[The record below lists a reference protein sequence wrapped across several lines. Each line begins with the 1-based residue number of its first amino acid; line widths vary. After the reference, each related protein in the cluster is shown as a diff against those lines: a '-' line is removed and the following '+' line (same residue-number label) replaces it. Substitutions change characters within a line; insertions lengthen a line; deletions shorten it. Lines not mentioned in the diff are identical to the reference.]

1 MTREETTAR
10 KSCAIDAAP
19 LGLRLSPHAAQ
30 PRLDLYFEVRR
41 VMPDGLFAETAS
53 PHDVLKRV
61 FGYPAFRGLQEEA
74 ISHVT
79 QGGDALVLMPT
90 GGGKSLCYQIPALC
104 RPGTALVISPLIA
117 LMDDQV
123 AALRQLG
130 VAAAAL
136 HSEIDPAEARQ
147 MGRALDAGELDLL
160 YVSPERLLLPGTLE
174 RLQRLQIAL
183 VAIDEAHCVSQWG
196 HEFRP
201 EFRELACLPQHFPG
215 VPRVAL
221 TATADPRTRED
232 ILHALGM
239 DGAAVFAASF
249 HRPNLFLSA
258 EPKVGET
265 AQLQALLARHPGET
279 GIVYCGSRAKTERVA
294 EALRG
299 KGFPAIAYHAGIAV
313 VDKKAALARFR
324 SGEAVVM
331 VATVA
336 FGMGI
341 DRPDVRFVVH
351 LDMPDSPEAYY
362 QQIGRAGRDG
372 EISETLLLYGGE
384 DIARARHFLGLS
396 AAPETQKRVMRQR
409 LEAMI
414 GLSEATFCRTRLLLA
429 CFGEELAQEC
439 GHCDNC
445 RAPVSTFDGTVD
457 AQKLLSA
464 IYRTGQRYG
473 ALHVIGVLLGKVTE
487 AMQHAGHDKLS
498 VFGIGAGRSRDFWR
512 SVLRQLIAHG
522 LVEVDMGEFST
533 ISLNAERARP
543 VLRGETSVML
553 REDARAKTATEKS
566 RTTAALNDVQ
576 LDADGQKL
584 YAALRSWRGNEA
596 RAQSVPPYV
605 IFHDTVLREICLFRP
620 ETLDTLGLIK
630 GVGASKL
637 ARYGKGVL
645 TVVRETL
652 GTSLYQRPPI

>member
-1 MTREETTAR
+1 MV
-10 KSCAIDAAP
+10 DAATA
-19 LGLRLSPHAAQ
+19 GLRPCAHAK
-30 PRLDLYFEVRR
+30 PSRLDPFCDLRR
-41 VMPDGLFAETAS
+41 VMPDGLFSGVAT
-53 PHDVLKRV
+53 PQDVLRRV
-61 FGYPAFRGLQEEA
+61 FGYPAFRGLQQEA
-74 ISHVT
+74 IEHVAN
-79 QGGDALVLMPT
+79 GGDALVLMPT

-136 HSEIDPAEARQ
+136 HSEIDPIEARQ
-147 MGRALDAGELDLL
+147 LGRALDAGELDLL

-174 RLQRLQIAL
+174 RLQRQQIAL
-183 VAIDEAHCVSQWG
+183 IAIDEAHCVSQWG

-239 DGAAVFAASF
+239 EEAAVFAASF
-249 HRPNLFLSA
+249 HRPNLFVTA
-258 EPKVGET
+258 EPKIGET
-265 AQLQALLARHPGET
+265 AQLQELLARHRGET
-279 GIVYCGSRAKTERVA
+279 GIVYCGSRTKTERVA
-294 EALRG
+294 AALLA
-299 KGFPAIAYHAGIAV
+299 KGFPALAFHAGIAAE
-313 VDKKAALARFR
+313 DKRAALKKFR
-324 SGEAVVM
+324 SGEPVVM
-331 VATVA
+331 VATIA

-341 DRPDVRFVVH
+341 DRPDVRFVAH

-372 EISETLLLYGGE
+372 EMSETLLLYGGE
-384 DIARARHFLGLS
+384 DIARARHFLGQS
-396 AAPETQKRVMRQR
+396 AAPDSQKRVMRQR

-414 GLSEATFCRTRLLLA
+414 GLSEAVSCRTKLLLA
-429 CFGEELAQEC
+429 CFGEELAENC

-445 RAPVSTFDGTVD
+445 RTPVGTFDGTVE

-473 ALHVIGVLLGKVTE
+473 ALHVIGVLLGKATD
-487 AMQHAGHDKLS
+487 AMLRAGHDKLS
-498 VFGIGAGRSRDFWR
+498 VFGIGAGRARDFWR
-512 SVLRQLIAHG
+512 SVLRQLIAQG
-522 LVEVDMGEFST
+522 VVEVDMGEFAT
-533 ISLNAERARP
+533 LSLNAERARP
-543 VLRGETSVML
+543 VLRGEAQVML
-553 REDARAKTATEKS
+553 REEGRARPAKAE
-566 RTTAALNDVQ
+566 RQTAAAQGDVA
-576 LDADGQKL
+576 LDGEAARL
-584 YAALRSWRGNEA
+584 YAALRAWRGAEA
-596 RAQSVPPYV
+596 RAQAVPPYV
-605 IFHDTVLREICLFRP
+605 IFHDTVLRDICLRP
-620 ETLDTLGLIK
+620 PDSLDALALVK

-645 TVVRETL
+645 EVLRGV
-652 GTSLYQRPPI
+652 

>member
-1 MTREETTAR
+1 
-10 KSCAIDAAP
+10 
-19 LGLRLSPHAAQ
+19 
-30 PRLDLYFEVRR
+30 
-41 VMPDGLFAETAS
+41 MPEGLFIPAAS
-53 PHDVLKRV
+53 PHEALRRV
-61 FGYPAFRGLQEEA
+61 FGFDSFRGLQEEA
-74 ISHVT
+74 VRHVT
-79 QGGDALVLMPT
+79 EGGDALVLMPT

-104 RPGTALVISPLIA
+104 RPGTALVVSPLIA

-160 YVSPERLLLPGTLE
+160 YVSPERLLTPGTLE
-174 RLQRLQIAL
+174 RLQRQRIAL
-183 VAIDEAHCVSQWG
+183 IAIDEAHCVSQWG

-201 EFRELACLPQHFPG
+201 EFRELARLAQLFPG

-239 DGAAVFAASF
+239 EEAAVFAASF
-249 HRPNLFLSA
+249 HRPNLHIAA
-258 EPKVGET
+258 EPKTGET
-265 AQLQALLARHPGET
+265 AQLQALLARRPGET
-279 GIVYCGSRAKTERVA
+279 GIVYCGSRAKTERVTA
-294 EALRG
+294 ALKA
-299 KGFPAIAYHAGIAV
+299 KGFPALAFHAGIPV
-313 VDKKAALARFR
+313 EDKKAALAKFR
-324 SGEAVVM
+324 SGEPVVM
-331 VATVA
+331 VATIA

-384 DIARARHFLGLS
+384 DIARARHFLSQS
-396 AAPETQKRVMRQR
+396 AAPETQRRVMRQR

-414 GLSEATFCRTRLLLA
+414 GLTEAATCRTKLLLA
-429 CFGEELAQEC
+429 CFGEELPQPC

-445 RAPVSTFDGTVD
+445 RNPVGTFDGTVE

-473 ALHVIGVLLGKVTE
+473 ALHVIGVLLGKASD
-487 AMQHAGHDKLS
+487 AMLRAGHEKLS
-498 VFGIGAGRSRDFWR
+498 VFGIGAERAQTHWR
-512 SVLRQLIAHG
+512 SVLRQLIAQG
-522 LVEVDMGEFST
+522 LVEVDMGEFAT
-533 ISLNAERARP
+533 LRLNPDRARP
-543 VLRGETSVML
+543 VLRGEASVQL
-553 REDARAKTATEKS
+553 REDSRAHVSSGAPKQPRSGPVPDPT
-566 RTTAALNDVQ
+566 
-576 LDADGQKL
+576 LDAEAQRL
-584 YAALRSWRGNEA
+584 YAALRAWRGAEA

-605 IFHDTVLREICLFRP
+605 IFHDTVLREIATTRP
-620 ETLDTLGLIK
+620 ASLDQLATIK

-637 ARYGKGVL
+637 LRYGAGVL
-645 TVVRETL
+645 AVVTADA
-652 GTSLYQRPPI
+652 G